1 MPRPPAG
8 ARRGTFLCV
17 VPAAA
22 VGAAERDRR
31 RSPDRRARGGYRRA
45 GVGQA
50 PYEYP
55 PPATRRGTQDRRR
68 QTREPR
74 VSGRRVLSDAER
86 RDWLRLTRSERVG
99 PITFFHLLKRFGSAA
114 AALDALPDLARRGG
128 RAALRVPR
136 APAADREMA
145 QNVKLGARLIARFEP
160 DYPDA
165 LSALDDAPPPPAVRG
180 QRD

>member
-31 RSPDRRARGGYRRA
+31 RSPDRRARGGSRRA

-86 RDWLRLTRSERVG
+86 RDWLRLARRERVG
-99 PITFFHLLKRFGSAA
+99 PITFFHLLKRFGSPAA
-114 AALDALPDLARRGG
+114 PPDALPALAPRG
-128 RAALRVPR
+128 RPAALRR
-136 APAADREMA
+136 ASAPAPHTD
-145 QNVKLGARLIARFEP
+145 
-160 DYPDA
+160 
-165 LSALDDAPPPPAVRG
+165 RG
-180 QRD
+180 Q

>member
-31 RSPDRRARGGYRRA
+31 RSPDRRARGGSRRA

-74 VSGRRVLSDAER
+74 VSGRRGLSAAEG

-114 AALDALPDLARRGG
+114 AAPDAPPDLARRGG
-128 RAALRVPR
+128 RATLLGPS
-136 APAADREMA
+136 A
-145 QNVKLGARLIARFEP
+145 QGARRGIARH
-160 DYPDA
+160 
-165 LSALDDAPPPPAVRG
+165 
-180 QRD
+180 